1 MIRIYTDQPD
11 CLALTVRD
19 AAVEIHALPVM
30 TSPQSPM
37 RLVSEHRRIGWV
49 TAALLV
55 LVAGGAGYLA
65 APRPHV
71 ARRAEAAELRYE
83 PPQPIPMPAAP
94 APAPGP
100 DGAATLEQDLA
111 SPPTVEPPPAA
122 APAQAPKTGPAAFGL
137 QQ

>member
-1 MIRIYTDQPD
+1 MIRIYTDQPE

-19 AAVEIHALPVM
+19 AAVEIHALPAM
-30 TSPQSPM
+30 TLHQPSV
-37 RLVSEHRRIGWV
+37 RLALEHRRIGWA

-55 LVAGGAGYLA
+55 LVAGGAGYIV

-71 ARRAEAAELRYE
+71 SRQADAAELRYE
-83 PPQPIPMPAAP
+83 PLPAVPMLSAPPPAA
-94 APAPGP
+94 APES
-100 DGAATLEQDLA
+100 AAALEQELA

-122 APAQAPKTGPAAFGL
+122 VHTPAAGPAAFGL

>member
-11 CLALTVRD
+11 CFALTVRD
-19 AAVEIHALPVM
+19 AAVEIQTLPV
-30 TSPQSPM
+30 TPPYQPSV
-37 RLVSEHRRIGWV
+37 RLPLEHRRIGWV

-71 ARRAEAAELRYE
+71 SRQAEAADLRYE
-83 PPQPIPMPAAP
+83 PPPVPMPSASPPASTPENAA
-94 APAPGP
+94 A
-100 DGAATLEQDLA
+100 LEQELA

-122 APAQAPKTGPAAFGL
+122 LPAHAPTAGPAAFGL